1 MDTNMEEQT
10 IQELSSELVASFRR
24 KFGPEL
30 GESMR
35 QAAEFAERVHC
46 NQRRD
51 AGEPFVMHPL
61 TVSKSLLEMGMDAPT
76 VIAGVL
82 HDTVEDGDGITIED
96 IEQQFGKEVAFLVD
110 GVTKL
115 TKSGNQTYITK
126 KQEQTENLRKLFL
139 SIASDVRV
147 VIIKLTDRLHNMRTL
162 AYCTS
167 EKQQR
172 KAKETLE
179 VYAPLA
185 DRFGMGV
192 FRSELEDL
200 SFRYLMPEEFAKLYA
215 EVSEQQ
221 TERMAALSN
230 AMERMKE
237 LLKEANIDGDISGRP
252 KHLYSTYRKMLRNNC
267 KLNEL
272 YDLIA
277 IRIIVDT
284 VNDCYAALGVVHATW
299 KPLPGRFKDYIAMPK
314 PNMYRSLHTTVMN
327 ENGIP
332 FEIQIRT
339 HEMHETA
346 EYGIAA
352 HWMYKD
358 DKKVMTELD
367 QKTSLIKQILE
378 ADETTEDSKEFV
390 DNVLKDFLGEYVFVL
405 TPRGEILDLP
415 VGSTPLDFAYRIH
428 TNVGHHCQH
437 ARVNGNM
444 VRLDY
449 KLKTNDVVEILTSNS
464 QIGPSRD
471 WLNIVKTQSAKNK
484 IRQWFKRENR
494 DENIARGKDML
505 EEAAKRHGQNLQTL
519 MKQEYITEILSR
531 LTISTLDDLYASIGF
546 GGVSAGQVLH
556 RLIELDRKETRLAE
570 MNKKLEE
577 AGKEPART
585 PAKKN
590 TNGVYVHGD
599 PGMAVFFG
607 NCCNPLPGDPI
618 IGYITR
624 GRGISIHRADC
635 KNALNLMK
643 EPNRIIEVEWAAE
656 EKATFSATIRVRV
669 VDKAGSLMAVS
680 KVLLSLNINMTNINS
695 HATDE
700 GDAIIDMTF
709 TVTGTEQLKVIIT
722 NLKKLPEVIDAYRI

>member
-1 MDTNMEEQT
+1 ME
-10 IQELSSELVASFRR
+10 
-24 KFGPEL
+24 EL
-30 GESMR
+30 GELELKERLLSDFR
-35 QAAEFAERVHC
+35 KKFGIEQGEKLRTAIEFAGRVHC

-51 AGEPFVMHPL
+51 AGDPFVTHPL
-61 TVSKSLLEMGMDAPT
+61 TVASYLLKMGMDAPT

-82 HDTVEDGDGITIED
+82 HDTVEDGDGVTTED
-96 IEQQFGKEVAFLVD
+96 IEQRFGKEVARLVD

-139 SIASDVRV
+139 SMASDVRV
-147 VIIKLTDRLHNMRTL
+147 VIIKLADRLHNMRTL
-162 AYCTS
+162 AYCS
-167 EKQQR
+167 PEKQAR

-192 FRSELEDL
+192 IRSELEDL
-200 SFRYLMPEEFAKLYA
+200 SFRYLMPEEFEKLHA
-215 EVSEQQ
+215 EVAEQQ
-221 TERMAALSN
+221 QERMDLLKS
-230 AMERMKE
+230 AMELMKK
-237 LLKEANIDGDISGRP
+237 LLEEAHIKGEISGRP
-252 KHLYSTYRKMLRNNC
+252 KHLYSTYRKMQRNNY

-277 IRIIVDT
+277 IRIIVDS

-367 QKTSLIKQILE
+367 KKTSLIKQII
-378 ADETTEDSKEFV
+378 ETEETSEDSREFV
-390 DNVLKDFLGEYVFVL
+390 ENVLKDFLGEYIFVL
-405 TPRGEILDLP
+405 TPRGEIIDLP

-428 TNVGHHCQH
+428 TNVGHHCQG

-471 WLNIVKTQSAKNK
+471 WLSIVKTQSAKNK

-494 DENIARGKDML
+494 DENIARGREML
-505 EEAAKRHGQNLQTL
+505 EVAAKRHGQNLQTL
-519 MKQEYITEILSR
+519 LKPEYYNSVMQR
-531 LTISTLDDLYASIGF
+531 MTINTLEDLYATIGF
-546 GGVSAGQVLH
+546 GGISAGQVLH
-556 RLIELDRKETRLAE
+556 KLMDLRRKEERLE
-570 MNKKLEE
+570 EINRKLEE
-577 AGKEPART
+577 AGKEPAKPVRRT
-585 PAKKN
+585 S
-590 TNGVYVHGD
+590 TNGVYVYGD
-599 PGMAVFFG
+599 PGMAVFFA
-607 NCCNPLPGDPI
+607 NCCNPLPGDAI

-624 GRGISIHRADC
+624 GRGVSIHRADC
-635 KNALNLMK
+635 KNAIQLQN
-643 EPNRIIEVEWAAE
+643 EPDRIIEVEWAEE
-656 EKATFSATIRVRV
+656 EKSSFSATIRLRV
-669 VDKAGSLMAVS
+669 VDKAGTLMEIS
-680 KVLLSLNINMTNINS
+680 KVLMSLNVNMTS
-695 HATDE
+695 LQSRSTDE
-700 GDAIIDMTF
+700 GDAIMDMTF
-709 TVTGTEQLKVIIT
+709 TVTGTEQLKVILT
-722 NLKKLPEVIDAYRI
+722 NLRKLPEVIEVYRV

>member
-1 MDTNMEEQT
+1 ME
-10 IQELSSELVASFRR
+10 
-24 KFGPEL
+24 EL
-30 GESMR
+30 GELELKERLLSDFR
-35 QAAEFAERVHC
+35 KKFGIEQGEKLRTAIEFAGRVHC

-51 AGEPFVMHPL
+51 AGDPFVTHPL
-61 TVSKSLLEMGMDAPT
+61 TVASYLLKMGMDAPT

-82 HDTVEDGDGITIED
+82 HDTVEDGDGVTTED
-96 IEQQFGKEVAFLVD
+96 IEQRFGKEVARLVD

-139 SIASDVRV
+139 SMASDVRV
-147 VIIKLTDRLHNMRTL
+147 VIIKLADRLHNMRTL
-162 AYCTS
+162 AYCS
-167 EKQQR
+167 PEKQAR

-192 FRSELEDL
+192 IRSELEDL
-200 SFRYLMPEEFAKLYA
+200 SFRYLMPEEFEKLHA
-215 EVSEQQ
+215 EVAEQQ
-221 TERMAALSN
+221 QERMDLLKS
-230 AMERMKE
+230 AMELMKK
-237 LLKEANIDGDISGRP
+237 LLEEAHIKGEISGRP
-252 KHLYSTYRKMLRNNC
+252 KHLYSTYRKMQRNNY

-277 IRIIVDT
+277 IRIIVDS

-367 QKTSLIKQILE
+367 KKTSLIKQII
-378 ADETTEDSKEFV
+378 ETEETSEDSREFV
-390 DNVLKDFLGEYVFVL
+390 ENVLKDFLGEYIFVL
-405 TPRGEILDLP
+405 TPRGEIIDLP

-428 TNVGHHCQH
+428 TNVGHHCQG

-471 WLNIVKTQSAKNK
+471 WLSIVKTQSAKNK

-494 DENIARGKDML
+494 DENIARGREML
-505 EEAAKRHGQNLQTL
+505 EVAAKRHGQNLQTL
-519 MKQEYITEILSR
+519 LKPEHYNSVMQR
-531 LTISTLDDLYASIGF
+531 MTINTLEDLYATIGF
-546 GGVSAGQVLH
+546 GGISAGQVLH
-556 RLIELDRKETRLAE
+556 KLMDLRRKEERLE
-570 MNKKLEE
+570 EINRKLEE
-577 AGKEPART
+577 AGKEPAKPVRRT
-585 PAKKN
+585 S
-590 TNGVYVHGD
+590 TNGVYVYGD
-599 PGMAVFFG
+599 PGMAVFFA
-607 NCCNPLPGDPI
+607 NCCNPLPGDAI

-624 GRGISIHRADC
+624 GRGVSIHRADC
-635 KNALNLMK
+635 KNAIQLQN
-643 EPNRIIEVEWAAE
+643 EPDRIIEVEWAAE
-656 EKATFSATIRVRV
+656 EKSSFSATIRLRV
-669 VDKAGSLMAVS
+669 VDKAGTLMEIS
-680 KVLLSLNINMTNINS
+680 KVLMSLNVNMTS
-695 HATDE
+695 LQSRSTDE
-700 GDAIIDMTF
+700 GDAIMDMTF
-709 TVTGTEQLKVIIT
+709 TVTGTEQLKVILT
-722 NLKKLPEVIDAYRI
+722 NLRKLPEVIEVYRV